1 MSRNEL
7 NTLYPFNFSYAEA
20 LPKRQ
25 GRSRKR
31 LKPVIECDGTIFI
44 ARYEGRPER
53 FFAPTE
59 KAVLNHLQEGA
70 Q

>member
-1 MSRNEL
+1 MSL
-7 NTLYPFNFSYAEA
+7 DTLLPLNFSYANA

-31 LKPVIECDGTIFI
+31 LKPVIECDGRVFV
-44 ARYEGRPER
+44 AYFEGRPER

>member
-1 MSRNEL
+1 MSL
-7 NTLYPFNFSYAEA
+7 DTLLPLNFSYANA